1 MDMKKTKKTFNC
13 LISGDKITKI
23 LDFGMHP
30 YADTFIGEDL
40 LDLSEPVYPLEVY
53 LNKDSGGIQL
63 GYISND
69 FERYNL
75 YSYSYTSSNSDF
87 AKNHWSSY
95 YENLVSRFNLEQKNI
110 IEIGSNDGYLI
121 SKFKDNNNVLAVDS
135 SLEMCNITKTN
146 NINTFHKVFNS
157 DVNDILE
164 NFGEADLIIANNV
177 FNHSNNP
184 LDFANGVVKLLKNDG
199 VFVFELPYWLDT
211 FNSGKFDQIYH
222 EHISYFTVKSTFNL
236 LKKINLEII
245 DFDLVDYHGGSIRVF
260 SKKSKNVKMIDKVKK
275 QINLEEDKGLFDV
288 STYDKWYKS
297 IKTRRNT
304 LLLELLKIK
313 KDNPDAII
321 IGVGAAAK
329 ANTFLN
335 YYRIDKTIVDYITD
349 ASKHKIGKFTPLTR
363 IPIKSYEIFKN
374 YDDVYALILSWNIS
388 NDLKNTLLKINPNI
402 KFIEL

>member
-288 STYDKWYKS
+288 STYDKWY
-297 IKTRRNT
+297 
-304 LLLELLKIK
+304 
-313 KDNPDAII
+313 
-321 IGVGAAAK
+321 
-329 ANTFLN
+329 
-335 YYRIDKTIVDYITD
+335 
-349 ASKHKIGKFTPLTR
+349 
-363 IPIKSYEIFKN
+363 
-374 YDDVYALILSWNIS
+374 
-388 NDLKNTLLKINPNI
+388 
-402 KFIEL
+402 